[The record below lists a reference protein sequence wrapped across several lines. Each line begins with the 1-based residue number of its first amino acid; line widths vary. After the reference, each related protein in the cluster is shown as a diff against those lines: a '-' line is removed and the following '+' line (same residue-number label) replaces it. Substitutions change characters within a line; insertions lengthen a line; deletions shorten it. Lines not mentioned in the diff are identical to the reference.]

1 MAIEKAPATFIFQE
15 NNTAAIGATN
25 PVVSKPLNEP
35 VVSSASEG
43 GIAPFA
49 LYEYSLGLQ
58 DIQAKFI
65 TYGDRQAVVTKPMV
79 IPGNVMEVE
88 LEATEEHPVFDEAN
102 GKATN
107 RQTSVEYYISYKNKP
122 GLEDWIPILPKNQAL
137 VEGERLFFQGNEA
150 TLRFPARLDENTFRL
165 YANGLRLP
173 YTDILLYSNQRIG
186 VKNFNTG
193 TIYTVDYVP
202 DSYAKDP
209 WVCKLNDYKKDVQTI
224 TERFTD
230 GTTFNKTITLEY
242 YPYIDLQRIL
252 EEPAYNPNTSAYKPI
267 QVRLV
272 DADIQGRNRKTLK
285 LVDAYREELLA
296 AAYTY
301 NKTLYRDKSWSELR
315 AYDLNESSYYGG
327 FDYYH
332 WQNKLTF
339 TEQFNVARLQ
349 ENLAYTHGNATIEVT
364 YQTLVTQFRLKVI
377 VRRNSAQEQTA
388 TPKVADYRLR
398 FKTMK

>member
-1 MAIEKAPATFIFQE
+1 M
-15 NNTAAIGATN
+15 
-25 PVVSKPLNEP
+25 
-35 VVSSASEG
+35 
-43 GIAPFA
+43 
-49 LYEYSLGLQ
+49 
-58 DIQAKFI
+58 
-65 TYGDRQAVVTKPMV
+65 
-79 IPGNVMEVE
+79 
-88 LEATEEHPVFDEAN
+88 
-102 GKATN
+102 
-107 RQTSVEYYISYKNKP
+107 
-122 GLEDWIPILPKNQAL
+122 
-137 VEGERLFFQGNEA
+137 
-150 TLRFPARLDENTFRL
+150 
-165 YANGLRLP
+165 
-173 YTDILLYSNQRIG
+173 
-186 VKNFNTG
+186 
-193 TIYTVDYVP
+193 
-202 DSYAKDP
+202 
-209 WVCKLNDYKKDVQTI
+209 
-224 TERFTD
+224 
-230 GTTFNKTITLEY
+230 
-242 YPYIDLQRIL
+242 

-296 AAYTY
+296 TAYTY

-315 AYDLNESSYYGG
+315 AYDLNENSYYGG

-339 TEQFNVARLQ
+339 TEQFNVARLK